1 MTISHTMTKA
11 VRKALKADV
20 AVQAA
25 VKAATPYLLTP
36 LTDKALRK
44 LALEIVEGKVF
55 GSWMLHDL
63 SRELQTTFM
72 VLLFCDRM
80 PDNIGEVYEYYS
92 EAGPMACN
100 GKPTFFSC
108 RMLAQ
113 EDTAPLN
120 VYIKQIQE
128 QRKAFMADDNDT

>member
-1 MTISHTMTKA
+1 
-11 VRKALKADV
+11 
-20 AVQAA
+20 
-25 VKAATPYLLTP
+25 
-36 LTDKALRK
+36 
-44 LALEIVEGKVF
+44 
-55 GSWMLHDL
+55 
-63 SRELQTTFM
+63 M